1 MAIQKIVPTA
11 APAVSL
17 PGMSS
22 LPVLQLP
29 SPLVDPLRRF
39 FLPYSRAQRA
49 GLAIVDLLLLFLA
62 GAMAVALVE
71 PFTTDGALIAR
82 AASFALVGM
91 IGLYAADCYDARG
104 ILGARELAA
113 RVLVGVILAAPA
125 NALCVLALPAVAV
138 SGFTLAVASF
148 LAALTLL
155 PVRMAEDTLLR
166 RLGLAVDRIVV
177 IGTGASALECVRLLA
192 GVEGDDKVLGWVG
205 PRSRGVPGLKRLGSY
220 RALGPLAGKRG
231 VTRVIVDAKAL
242 GAESGE
248 AVMAVREAGL
258 PWVEATEL
266 LERLNGKLD
275 LSRLDPR
282 LIVYANGLE
291 AGVPE
296 AVAFH
301 RIFEVLFSGLII
313 ALLSPVLLVTAI
325 LIKLES
331 PGSAL
336 FQQVRTGRGGRP
348 FTIFKFRTMR
358 NDAEAAGPQWA
369 KQNDPR
375 VTRLGKILRKTRL
388 DELPQFFNVF
398 KGDMSFIGPR
408 PERPVFVEKIAAV
421 EPAYRLRHVVR
432 PGITGWAQVKYRYG
446 ATMEDS
452 IEKLRFDLYYV
463 FRWSP
468 LLDLEVVLETVKV
481 MLKGSND
488 H

>member
-1 MAIQKIVPTA
+1 MSTPKVTN
-11 APAVSL
+11 L
-17 PGMSS
+17 PS
-22 LPVLQLP
+22 LQLP
-29 SPLVDPLRRF
+29 VFPMLPTLNIAPPLADPLRRF

-49 GLAIVDLLLLFLA
+49 MLAIVDLLLLFLA
-62 GAMAVALVE
+62 GAIAVAMVE
-71 PFTTDGALIAR
+71 TFTTDGALLAR
-82 AASFALVGM
+82 AATFALVGM
-91 IGLYAADCYDARG
+91 LGLHAADCYDARG
-104 ILGARELAA
+104 ILGSRELAA
-113 RVLVGVILAAPA
+113 RVLVGVALAAPA
-125 NALCVLALPAVAV
+125 NALCVLALPAIAV
-138 SGFTLAVASF
+138 NGFTLAVASF
-148 LAALTLL
+148 LGALTLL
-155 PVRMAEDTLLR
+155 PVRLAEDTLLR
-166 RLGLAVDRIVV
+166 RLGLAHDRIVL
-177 IGTGASALECVRLLA
+177 IGPGAASLECVKRLA
-192 GVEGDDKVLGWVG
+192 GVEGDERIMGWVG
-205 PRSRGVPGLKRLGSY
+205 PRTHGVPGLKRLGSY
-220 RALGPLAGKRG
+220 RALGPLANKRG

-242 GAESGE
+242 GTESGE

-301 RIFEVLFSGLII
+301 RIFEVALSGLII
-313 ALLSPVLLVTAI
+313 VLLSPILLLTA
-325 LIKLES
+325 LAVKLES
-331 PGSAL
+331 PGAAL
-336 FQQVRTGRGGRP
+336 FKQVRTGRGGRP
-348 FTIFKFRTMR
+348 FTIYKFRTMR

-398 KGDMSFIGPR
+398 LGDMSFVGPR
-408 PERPVFVEKIAAV
+408 PERPHFVDKIAAV

-446 ATMEDS
+446 ATMDDS
-452 IEKLRFDLYYV
+452 IEKLRYDLYYV

-468 LLDLEVVLETVKV
+468 LLDLEVVIETVKV
-481 MLKGSND
+481 MVRGSND